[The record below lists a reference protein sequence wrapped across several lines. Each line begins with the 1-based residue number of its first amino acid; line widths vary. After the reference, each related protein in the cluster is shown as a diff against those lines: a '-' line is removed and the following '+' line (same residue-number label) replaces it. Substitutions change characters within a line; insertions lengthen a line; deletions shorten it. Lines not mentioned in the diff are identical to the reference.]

1 MELKLKYNALKVDEI
16 EQARKLPI
24 EECLQDTS
32 ISNLALLVQ
41 KGYVN
46 ESGGTGTISKTTAL
60 ELIDKYLEENEKTNI
75 VFDIMEALV
84 EAGFL
89 PRQLDVKALR
99 EKVAER
105 STQVQDTIEKM

>member
-1 MELKLKYNALKVDEI
+1 MKLNVKYNALKIDEI
-16 EQARKLPI
+16 EQTKKLPI

-32 ISNLALLVQ
+32 INNIALFIQ

-46 ESGGTGTISKTTAL
+46 DNGTIGTSRSVAMDI
-60 ELIDKYLEENEKTNI
+60 IDKYLQENEKTDL

-89 PRQLDVKALR
+89 TKELN
-99 EKVAER
+99 VAELR
-105 STQVQDTIEKM
+105 GKVTEKSTQIKDKIDNL